1 MKKICNIIYI
11 IIMNN
16 CKFSCEKCLYFTDI
30 KYNFENHKKSKI
42 HLKKQENEFEGNYEC
57 KNCKKTYKSHSGL
70 WKHNK
75 LCKVVVQEPEI
86 EDKTKLTEIISSLLT
101 KITSQNDEIQE
112 MKGILNNLAK
122 LGQLVPTNN
131 TINNTNNNKIGISI
145 FLNEKCKNAINMS
158 SLIQDIIIGGQDIEN
173 IEKYGYV
180 KTITD
185 KLVSKIGGYSV
196 YNRPI
201 HYFIENRN
209 KESNENDEDSEIQDT
224 IHIKENDIW
233 NTESISENEILLD
246 NLNALNGALL
256 DKSQNKPRAIQEI
269 KSGKHY
275 NRTELIMKDVL
286 QSVEI
291 NDEKLQTL

>member
-1 MKKICNIIYI
+1 
-11 IIMNN
+11 MNN
-16 CKFSCEKCLYFTDI
+16 CKFSCEKCLYFTDV
-30 KYNFENHKKSKI
+30 KYNFENHKKSKT
-42 HLKKQENEFEGNYEC
+42 HLKKQENEFEDNYEC

-70 WKHNK
+70 WKHKK
-75 LCKVVVQEPEI
+75 LCTIVVQEPEI
-86 EDKTKLTEIISSLLT
+86 EDKSKLTEIISSLLT

-131 TINNTNNNKIGISI
+131 TINNTNNNKIDINI

-173 IEKYGYV
+173 IEKHGYV

-185 KLVSKIGGYSV
+185 KLVNKIGGYSV
-196 YNRPI
+196 YDRPI
-201 HYFIENRN
+201 HYFIENGKDGN
-209 KESNENDEDSEIQDT
+209 KDSAYNDNDDTEIQDT
-224 IHIKENDIW
+224 IHIKENDMW
-233 NTESISENEILLD
+233 NTESIGENEILLD
-246 NLNALNGALL
+246 NLNALNDVLL
-256 DKSQNKPRAIQEI
+256 DKSQNKPRAKQEI

-275 NRTELIMKDVL
+275 NKTERIMKDVL

>member
-1 MKKICNIIYI
+1 
-11 IIMNN
+11 MNS
-16 CKFSCEKCLYFTDI
+16 CRYSCEKCLYFTNI
-30 KYNFENHKKSKI
+30 KQSFDRHKKTKT
-42 HLKKQENEFEGNYEC
+42 HCQKEKNEFQENYEC
-57 KNCKKTYKSHSGL
+57 ENCKKTYRSNVGL
-70 WKHNK
+70 WKHKKN
-75 LCKVVVQEPEI
+75 CKVINNTVVQEPEI